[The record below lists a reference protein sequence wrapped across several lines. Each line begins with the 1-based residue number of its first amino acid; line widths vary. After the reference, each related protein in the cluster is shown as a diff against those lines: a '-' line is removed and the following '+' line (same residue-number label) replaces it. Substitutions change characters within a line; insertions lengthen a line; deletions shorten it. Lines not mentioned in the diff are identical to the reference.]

1 MKRLRNIKSA
11 KTANNKI
18 ICRIFA
24 IQTKT
29 TKNMDT
35 MISLANQMAPMT
47 MDDVRTKCPY
57 AFAEAPTNPG
67 VSEKYTYANTETVIN
82 DMARLGWYPVEAK
95 QCRHKKGSSGIRSFH
110 MLAMESAD
118 PRTNIVDQNGNVE
131 AKVRIIIQNS
141 HDGFN
146 SFRFMMGCY
155 RFVCS
160 NGMVVADAQFA
171 DFSIRHINYSFDEL
185 RGIVAKVM
193 ESVPATIDKMNT
205 MNTTI
210 LTDDQKREM
219 AVETYKIRKG
229 YAPEDDIN
237 VDDQTVEDLMTPVRT
252 EDEGNSL
259 WNVFNVLQEKMIKG
273 SFMAPGKNGKN
284 RKQRPITSIKKDL
297 DYNERLWAV
306 AEQYIPVAD

>member
-1 MKRLRNIKSA
+1 MS
-11 KTANNKI
+11 
-18 ICRIFA
+18 
-24 IQTKT
+24 
-29 TKNMDT
+29 T

-47 MDDVRTKCPY
+47 MDDVRSKCPY

-82 DMARLGWYPVEAK
+82 DMAKLGWYPVEAK

-155 RFVCS
+155 RFICE

-171 DFSIRHINYSFDEL
+171 DFSIRHINYSFEEL
-185 RGIVAKVM
+185 RGIVAEVM
-193 ESVPATIDKMNT
+193 NQIPVTIDKMNA

-210 LTDDQKREM
+210 LTDEQKREL

-229 YAPEDDIN
+229 YTAEDKVN
-237 VDDQTVEDLMTPVRT
+237 VDDQTVDDLLTPMRT

-273 SFMAPGKNGKN
+273 SFLAPGKNGKA

-297 DYNERLWAV
+297 DYNQRLWNV
-306 AEQYIPVAD
+306 AERYMPVAA

>member
-1 MKRLRNIKSA
+1 
-11 KTANNKI
+11 
-18 ICRIFA
+18 
-24 IQTKT
+24 
-29 TKNMDT
+29 MDT
-35 MISLANQMAPMT
+35 MISLANQMSPMT
-47 MDDVRTKCPY
+47 MEEVRTKCPY
-57 AFAEAPTNPG
+57 AFAEDPTNPA
-67 VSEKYTYANTETVIN
+67 VSGKYVHANTATVIS
-82 DMARLGWYPVEAK
+82 DMEKLGWYPVEAK
-95 QCRHKKGSSGIRSFH
+95 QCRQKKGSSGIRSFH
-110 MLAMESAD
+110 MIAMESND
-118 PRTNIVDQNGNVE
+118 VKTNILGPDGNVE
-131 AKVRIIIQNS
+131 SKVRIIIQNS

-146 SFRFMMGCY
+146 SFRFMMGVY
-155 RFVCS
+155 RFICS

-193 ESVPATIDKMNT
+193 ESVPTTIDKMNA

-229 YAPEDDIN
+229 YAQEDKVN
-237 VDDQTVEDLMTPVRT
+237 VDDQTVEDLLTPMRT

-273 SFMAPGKNGKN
+273 SFMAPGKNGKT

-297 DYNERLWAV
+297 DYNQRLWVV
-306 AEQYIPVAD
+306 AEQYIPVPVAA

>member
-1 MKRLRNIKSA
+1 
-11 KTANNKI
+11 
-18 ICRIFA
+18 
-24 IQTKT
+24 
-29 TKNMDT
+29 

-160 NGMVVADAQFA
+160 NGCIVADAQFA

-193 ESVPATIDKMNT
+193 DSVPTTIDKMNA

-237 VDDQTVEDLMTPVRT
+237 VDDQTVEDLLTPVRT

-306 AEQYIPVAD
+306 AEQYIPVAA

>member
-1 MKRLRNIKSA
+1 MS
-11 KTANNKI
+11 
-18 ICRIFA
+18 
-24 IQTKT
+24 
-29 TKNMDT
+29 T

-47 MDDVRTKCPY
+47 NEEVKTVCPY
-57 AFAEAPTNPG
+57 AFAEDPTNPA
-67 VSEKYTYANTETVIN
+67 VSGKYVHANTATVIS
-82 DMARLGWYPVEAK
+82 DMEKLGWYPVEAK
-95 QCRHKKGSSGIRSFH
+95 QCRPKKNSKGIRSFH
-110 MLAMESAD
+110 MGVMESND
-118 PRTNIVDQNGNVE
+118 VKTNIVGRDGNVE

-146 SFRFMMGCY
+146 SFRFMMGVY

-171 DFSIRHINYSFDEL
+171 DFSIRHINYSFEEL

-193 ESVPATIDKMNT
+193 DNVPTTIKKMNQMNIT
-205 MNTTI
+205 MLN
-210 LTDDQKREM
+210 DEQKRAM

-229 YAPEDDIN
+229 YAAEDDIT
-237 VDDQTVEDLMTPVRT
+237 VDDQTVEDLLTPVRT

-273 SFMAPGKNGKN
+273 SFMAPGKNGKA
-284 RKQRPITSIKKDL
+284 RKQRAITSIKKDL

-306 AEQYIPVAD
+306 AEQYIPLQVAA

>member
-1 MKRLRNIKSA
+1 
-11 KTANNKI
+11 
-18 ICRIFA
+18 
-24 IQTKT
+24 
-29 TKNMDT
+29 MDT

-47 MDDVRTKCPY
+47 MDEVRTKCPY

-82 DMARLGWYPVEAK
+82 DMAKLGWYPVEAK
-95 QCRHKKGSSGIRSFH
+95 QCRQKKGSSGIRSFH
-110 MLAMESAD
+110 MVALQNDEVKFPGPDGKTESY
-118 PRTNIVDQNGNVE
+118 
-131 AKVRIIIQNS
+131 VRIIIQNS

-146 SFRFMMGCY
+146 SFKFMCGLY
-155 RFVCS
+155 RCICS
-160 NGMVVADAQFA
+160 NGLILADAEFA
-171 DFSIRHINYSFDEL
+171 SLSIRHINYSFDEL
-185 RGIVAKVM
+185 RNVVSNI
-193 ESVPATIDKMNT
+193 IDKVPIVIST
-205 MNTTI
+205 MERMKSVV
-210 LTDDQKREM
+210 LADDQKREM

-229 YAPEDDIN
+229 YTAEDKVN
-237 VDDQTVEDLMTPVRT
+237 VDDQTLEDLLAPLRT

-306 AEQYIPVAD
+306 AEQFIPVAA

>member
-1 MKRLRNIKSA
+1 
-11 KTANNKI
+11 
-18 ICRIFA
+18 
-24 IQTKT
+24 
-29 TKNMDT
+29 MDT

-110 MLAMESAD
+110 VVAFQHDDVKISNSKGED
-118 PRTNIVDQNGNVE
+118 E
-131 AKVRIIIQNS
+131 AYVRIVLQNS

-155 RFVCS
+155 RMVCS
-160 NGMVVADAQFA
+160 NGCILSDAEFA
-171 DFSIRHINYSFDEL
+171 DFSIRHINYSFEEL
-185 RGIVAKVM
+185 RRIVAEVM
-193 ESVPATIDKMNT
+193 NQVPATIGKMNT

-210 LTDDQKREM
+210 LTDEQKREM
-219 AVETYKIRKG
+219 AIETYKIRKG
-229 YAPEDDIN
+229 YSVEDKVN
-237 VDDQTVEDLMTPVRT
+237 VDDQTIDDLLTPMRT

-273 SFMAPGKNGKN
+273 GFCASGKNGKL
-284 RKQRPITSIKKDL
+284 RKQRPITSVKKDL
-297 DYNERLWAV
+297 DYNKKLWGCA
-306 AEQYIPVAD
+306 IKFLPVTA

>member
-1 MKRLRNIKSA
+1 MS
-11 KTANNKI
+11 
-18 ICRIFA
+18 
-24 IQTKT
+24 
-29 TKNMDT
+29 T

-47 MDDVRTKCPY
+47 NEQVKSVCPY
-57 AFAEAPTNPG
+57 AFAEDPTNPA
-67 VSEKYTYANTETVIN
+67 VSGKYVHANTATVIS
-82 DMARLGWYPVEAK
+82 DMEKLGWYPVEAK
-95 QCRHKKGSSGIRSFH
+95 QCRQKKGSKGIRSFH
-110 MLAMESAD
+110 MVVMESND
-118 PRTNIVDQNGNVE
+118 VKTNILGADGNVE

-146 SFRFMMGCY
+146 SFRFMMGVY

-185 RGIVAKVM
+185 RGIVAQVM
-193 ESVPATIDKMNT
+193 DKVPATIDKMNA
-205 MNTTI
+205 MSTTI

-229 YAPEDDIN
+229 YASEDNVN
-237 VDDQTVEDLMTPVRT
+237 VDDQTVEDLLTPVRT

-259 WNVFNVLQEKMIKG
+259 WSVFNVLQEKMIKG
-273 SFMAPGKNGKN
+273 SFMAPGKNGKS

-306 AEQYIPVAD
+306 AEQYIPVAA

>member
-1 MKRLRNIKSA
+1 
-11 KTANNKI
+11 
-18 ICRIFA
+18 
-24 IQTKT
+24 
-29 TKNMDT
+29 MDT

-47 MDDVRTKCPY
+47 NEQVKSVCPY
-57 AFAEAPTNPG
+57 AFAEDPTNPA
-67 VSEKYTYANTETVIN
+67 VSGKYVHANTATVIS
-82 DMARLGWYPVEAK
+82 DMEKLGWYPVEAK
-95 QCRHKKGSSGIRSFH
+95 QCRTKKGSKGIRSFH
-110 MLAMESAD
+110 MVVMESD
-118 PRTNIVDQNGNVE
+118 DVKTNILGADGNVE

-146 SFRFMMGCY
+146 SFRFMMGVY

-193 ESVPATIDKMNT
+193 ESVPATIDKMNA

-237 VDDQTVEDLMTPVRT
+237 VDDQTVEDLLTPVRT
-252 EDEGNSL
+252 EDEGDSL

-306 AEQYIPVAD
+306 AEQYIPVQVAA

>member
-1 MKRLRNIKSA
+1 
-11 KTANNKI
+11 
-18 ICRIFA
+18 
-24 IQTKT
+24 
-29 TKNMDT
+29 MDT

-118 PRTNIVDQNGNVE
+118 PRTNIVGQNGNVE

-160 NGMVVADAQFA
+160 NGCIVADAQFA

-193 ESVPATIDKMNT
+193 DSVPTTIDKMNA
-205 MNTTI
+205 MSTTI
-210 LTDDQKREM
+210 LTDEQKREL

-229 YAPEDDIN
+229 YSIEDKVN
-237 VDDQTVEDLMTPVRT
+237 VDDQTINDLLTPMRT

-273 SFMAPGKNGKN
+273 CFSANGKN
-284 RKQRPITSIKKDL
+284 NKRRKQRAITSVKKDI
-297 DYNERLWAV
+297 DYNQKLWEYSMNFLQIA
-306 AEQYIPVAD
+306 A